1 MDDYSIQSLTE
12 SKNEWSARLVSI
24 LSHNIIQGIKSI
36 FLESLRLC
44 EESEEKNKYLMTFQ
58 NLLSKIPDWSS
69 LTIETERK
77 RIETVSGCKYLED
90 LITCVHIIQ
99 LKALTCIRVG
109 LKQKKI
115 DIDIP
120 SIDKFI
126 HKVYI
131 NVARKL
137 YSNVYLFEEDIY
149 PLQKQKNNREL
160 ELLVKEAI
168 LNTIRDNIPVEHIL
182 RVYIDETEEEEYVA
196 DEDIVK
202 KEVDKLEKEK
212 QLLEQ
217 ERLSMQEREK
227 LTTNNKSDQS
237 NNADNAYDAHN
248 QDDGDNGDNRDNG
261 ENGDNSENRGNGDN
275 RENGDNQRMNLEIKE
290 TNGDKLEKIANS
302 IENDN
307 KKLSIDFSDID
318 STINDNGMREEIVA
332 PKDLDTLE
340 KRAEQLKEK
349 ELDSNNSDDKLDI
362 GNDIDIDLDSINLED
377 SLSMNDEIE
386 LYGIEELQ

>member
-24 LSHNIIQGIKSI
+24 LSFNIIQGINSI
-36 FLESLRLC
+36 YTEAVRLC
-44 EESEEKNKYLMTFQ
+44 EENEEKNKYLMTFQ
-58 NLLSKIPDWSS
+58 NLLSKIPDWS
-69 LTIETERK
+69 TTTVETERK
-77 RIETVSGCKYLED
+77 RIELVSGCKYLED

-137 YSNVYLFEEDIY
+137 YSNVYLFEQDIY

-182 RVYIDETEEEEYVA
+182 RVYIDETEEQEEET
-196 DEDIVK
+196 DQEIVK
-202 KEVDKLEKEK
+202 KEIQKLEKEK
-212 QLLEQ
+212 ELLQ
-217 ERLSMQEREK
+217 QEREAIEKKEEIENTNK
-227 LTTNNKSDQS
+227 LEESKIEEAKKD
-237 NNADNAYDAHN
+237 HN
-248 QDDGDNGDNRDNG
+248 
-261 ENGDNSENRGNGDN
+261 E
-275 RENGDNQRMNLEIKE
+275 EIKLNVTE
-290 TNGDKLEKIANS
+290 SDADKLEKIAQT
-302 IENDN
+302 IQNDN
-307 KKLSIDFSDID
+307 NKLSIDFSDID
-318 STINDNGMREEIVA
+318 RTLTGNGKSEDIVA

-340 KRAEQLKEK
+340 KRAQELREK
-349 ELDSNNSDDKLDI
+349 QAIEEENDTLDI
-362 GNDIDIDLDSINLED
+362 GNDIDIDLDSINLGE
-377 SLSMNDEIE
+377 SLPINDEIE
-386 LYGIEELQ
+386 LDDIEEL

>member
-58 NLLSKIPDWSS
+58 NLLSKIPDWST

-248 QDDGDNGDNRDNG
+248 QYDGDNGDNRDNG
-261 ENGDNSENRGNGDN
+261 DNGDNSENRGNGDN
-275 RENGDNQRMNLEIKE
+275 RENGDNERMNLEIKE

-307 KKLSIDFSDID
+307 KKL
-318 STINDNGMREEIVA
+318 
-332 PKDLDTLE
+332 
-340 KRAEQLKEK
+340 
-349 ELDSNNSDDKLDI
+349 
-362 GNDIDIDLDSINLED
+362 
-377 SLSMNDEIE
+377 
-386 LYGIEELQ
+386 

>member
-24 LSHNIIQGIKSI
+24 LSFNIIQGINSI
-36 FLESLRLC
+36 YTEALRLC
-44 EESEEKNKYLMTFQ
+44 EENDEQNKYLMTFQ
-58 NLLSKIPDWSS
+58 NLLSKIPDWSTT
-69 LTIETERK
+69 TIETERK

-137 YSNVYLFEEDIY
+137 YSNVYLFEQDIY

-182 RVYIDETEEEEYVA
+182 RVYIDETEEQEEVE
-196 DEDIVK
+196 DEEIVK
-202 KEVDKLEKEK
+202 KEIDKIEKEK

-217 ERLSMQEREK
+217 ERNAIQQKEQLELAKKYENEK
-227 LTTNNKSDQS
+227 LDDDKSSDYKSD
-237 NNADNAYDAHN
+237 
-248 QDDGDNGDNRDNG
+248 
-261 ENGDNSENRGNGDN
+261 ENI
-275 RENGDNQRMNLEIKE
+275 NLEVKE
-290 TNGDKLEKIANS
+290 TYSDKLENLANKIEK
-302 IENDN
+302 END
-307 KKLSIDFSDID
+307 KLSIDFSDID
-318 STINDNGMREEIVA
+318 PTLNGDGEKEDVVA

-340 KRAEQLKEK
+340 KKAQEIKQNEIKE
-349 ELDSNNSDDKLDI
+349 EGDDVLDI
-362 GNDIDIDLDSINLED
+362 GNEIDIDLDSINLEET
-377 SLSMNDEIE
+377 LSMNDEIK
-386 LYGIEELQ
+386 LDDIEEL

>member
-24 LSHNIIQGIKSI
+24 LSFNIIQGINSI
-36 FLESLRLC
+36 YKEAIRLC
-44 EESEEKNKYLMTFQ
+44 EESKEKNKYLMTFQ
-58 NLLSKIPDWSS
+58 NLLSKIPDWSTT
-69 LTIETERK
+69 TIETERK
-77 RIETVSGCKYLED
+77 RIELVSGCKYLED

-182 RVYIDETEEEEYVA
+182 RVYIDETEEQEEET
-196 DEDIVK
+196 DEEIVK
-202 KEVDKLEKEK
+202 KEVEKLEKEK
-212 QLLEQ
+212 LLLQ
-217 ERLSMQEREK
+217 QEREAIQK
-227 LTTNNKSDQS
+227 KQELEAS
-237 NNADNAYDAHN
+237 NFEESKEEA
-248 QDDGDNGDNRDNG
+248 
-261 ENGDNSENRGNGDN
+261 SE
-275 RENGDNQRMNLEIKE
+275 EIKQNVRE
-290 TNGDKLEKIANS
+290 TDSDKLEQIANN
-302 IENDN
+302 IEKDN
-307 KKLSIDFSDID
+307 EKLSIDFSDID
-318 STINDNGMREEIVA
+318 TTLTENGISEDIVA

-340 KRAEQLKEK
+340 KRSQELREK
-349 ELDSNNSDDKLDI
+349 EAADDENDRLDI
-362 GNDIDIDLDSINLED
+362 GNDIDIDLDSINLGE
-377 SLSMNDEIE
+377 SLPINDEIE
-386 LYGIEELQ
+386 LDDIEEL

>member
-24 LSHNIIQGIKSI
+24 LSFNIIQGINSI
-36 FLESLRLC
+36 YTEALRLC
-44 EESEEKNKYLMTFQ
+44 EANEEKNKYLMTFQ
-58 NLLSKIPDWSS
+58 NLLSKIPDWS
-69 LTIETERK
+69 TTTVETERK
-77 RIETVSGCKYLED
+77 RIEVVSGCKYLED

-137 YSNVYLFEEDIY
+137 YSNVYLFEQDIY

-182 RVYIDETEEEEYVA
+182 RVYIDETEEQEEET
-196 DEDIVK
+196 DEEIVK
-202 KEVDKLEKEK
+202 KEVQKLEKEK
-212 QLLEQ
+212 QLLQ
-217 ERLSMQEREK
+217 NEREAIEK
-227 LTTNNKSDQS
+227 KEELENNNKLES
-237 NNADNAYDAHN
+237 NDIIDAKK
-248 QDDGDNGDNRDNG
+248 DLD
-261 ENGDNSENRGNGDN
+261 E
-275 RENGDNQRMNLEIKE
+275 EIKLNIRE
-290 TNGDKLEKIANS
+290 SDGDKLDKIAQT
-302 IENDN
+302 IEIDND
-307 KKLSIDFSDID
+307 KLSIDFSDID
-318 STINDNGMREEIVA
+318 TTLTGNGNSEDVIA

-340 KRAEQLKEK
+340 KRAQELREK
-349 ELDSNNSDDKLDI
+349 EAAEEDNDKLDI
-362 GNDIDIDLDSINLED
+362 GNDIDIDLDSINLGEP
-377 SLSMNDEIE
+377 LSINDEIE
-386 LYGIEELQ
+386 LDDIEEL

>member
-24 LSHNIIQGIKSI
+24 LSFNLIQGINSI
-36 FLESLRLC
+36 FKEAVKMC
-44 EESEEKNKYLMTFQ
+44 EDNNERNKYLMTFQ

-69 LTIETERK
+69 ITVETERK

-90 LITCVHIIQ
+90 LITWVHIIQ

-137 YSNVYLFEEDIY
+137 YSNVYLFEQDIY

-182 RVYIDETEEEEYVA
+182 RVYIDETEEQEEVE
-196 DEDIVK
+196 DEEIVK
-202 KEVDKLEKEK
+202 KEIDKIEKEK

-217 ERLSMQEREK
+217 ER
-227 LTTNNKSDQS
+227 
-237 NNADNAYDAHN
+237 NAI
-248 QDDGDNGDNRDNG
+248 Q
-261 ENGDNSENRGNGDN
+261 
-275 RENGDNQRMNLEIKE
+275 QK
-290 TNGDKLEKIANS
+290 
-302 IENDN
+302 
-307 KKLSIDFSDID
+307 
-318 STINDNGMREEIVA
+318 
-332 PKDLDTLE
+332 
-340 KRAEQLKEK
+340 EQL
-349 ELDSNNSDDKLDI
+349 ELAKNMKTKN
-362 GNDIDIDLDSINLED
+362 
-377 SLSMNDEIE
+377 
-386 LYGIEELQ
+386 

>member
-24 LSHNIIQGIKSI
+24 LSFNIIQGINSI
-36 FLESLRLC
+36 YKEAIRLC
-44 EESEEKNKYLMTFQ
+44 EESKEKNKYLMTFQ
-58 NLLSKIPDWSS
+58 NLLSKIPDWSTT
-69 LTIETERK
+69 TIETERK
-77 RIETVSGCKYLED
+77 RIELVSGCKYLED

-182 RVYIDETEEEEYVA
+182 RVYIDETEEQEEET
-196 DEDIVK
+196 DEEIVK
-202 KEVDKLEKEK
+202 KEVEKL
-212 QLLEQ
+212 
-217 ERLSMQEREK
+217 EREK
-227 LTTNNKSDQS
+227 LLLQQEREAIQKKQELEASKFEES
-237 NNADNAYDAHN
+237 KEEA
-248 QDDGDNGDNRDNG
+248 
-261 ENGDNSENRGNGDN
+261 SE
-275 RENGDNQRMNLEIKE
+275 EIKQNVIE
-290 TNGDKLEKIANS
+290 TDSDKLEQIANN
-302 IENDN
+302 IEKDN
-307 KKLSIDFSDID
+307 EKLSIDFSDID
-318 STINDNGMREEIVA
+318 TTLTENGISEDIVA

-340 KRAEQLKEK
+340 KRSQELREK
-349 ELDSNNSDDKLDI
+349 EAADDENDRLDI
-362 GNDIDIDLDSINLED
+362 GNDIDIDLDSINLGE
-377 SLSMNDEIE
+377 SLPINDEIE
-386 LYGIEELQ
+386 LDDIEEL

>member
-24 LSHNIIQGIKSI
+24 LSFNIIQGINSI
-36 FLESLRLC
+36 YTEAIRLC
-44 EESEEKNKYLMTFQ
+44 EANDEKNKYLMTFQ
-58 NLLSKIPDWSS
+58 NLLSKIPDWSI
-69 LTIETERK
+69 TTVETERK
-77 RIETVSGCKYLED
+77 RIEVVSGCKYLED

-137 YSNVYLFEEDIY
+137 YSNVYLFEQDIY

-182 RVYIDETEEEEYVA
+182 RVYIDETEEQEEVT
-196 DEDIVK
+196 DEEIIK
-202 KEVDKLEKEK
+202 KEVEKLEKEK
-212 QLLEQ
+212 QLLQ
-217 ERLSMQEREK
+217 SERESIEK
-227 LTTNNKSDQS
+227 KQELENNNKLESS
-237 NNADNAYDAHN
+237 NIEDAKK
-248 QDDGDNGDNRDNG
+248 DL
-261 ENGDNSENRGNGDN
+261 SE
-275 RENGDNQRMNLEIKE
+275 EIKLNVTE
-290 TNGDKLEKIANS
+290 SDGDKLDKIAQT
-302 IENDN
+302 IQKDND
-307 KKLSIDFSDID
+307 KLFIDFSDID
-318 STINDNGMREEIVA
+318 TTLTGNNKSEEIVA

-340 KRAEQLKEK
+340 KRAQELREK
-349 ELDSNNSDDKLDI
+349 EANEEENDTLDI
-362 GNDIDIDLDSINLED
+362 GNDIDIDLDSINLGE
-377 SLSMNDEIE
+377 SLPINDEIE
-386 LYGIEELQ
+386 LDDIEEL

>member
-58 NLLSKIPDWSS
+58 NLLSKIPDWST

-182 RVYIDETEEEEYVA
+182 RVYIDETEEEEYVT

-202 KEVDKLEKEK
+202 KEVEKLEKEK

-227 LTTNNKSDQS
+227 LTTNNKSDES

-248 QDDGDNGDNRDNG
+248 EDHADNRDNG
-261 ENGDNSENRGNGDN
+261 DNVDNGDN

-318 STINDNGMREEIVA
+318 STINDNGIREEIVA

-386 LYGIEELQ
+386 LDGIEELQ

>member
-24 LSHNIIQGIKSI
+24 LSFNIIQGINSI
-36 FLESLRLC
+36 YTEAIRLC
-44 EESEEKNKYLMTFQ
+44 EENEEKNKYLMTFQ
-58 NLLSKIPDWSS
+58 NLLSKIPDWS
-69 LTIETERK
+69 TTTVETERK
-77 RIETVSGCKYLED
+77 RIEVVSGCKYLED

-137 YSNVYLFEEDIY
+137 YSNVYLFEQDIY

-182 RVYIDETEEEEYVA
+182 RVYIDETEEQEEET
-196 DEDIVK
+196 DEEIVK
-202 KEVDKLEKEK
+202 KEVQKLEKEK
-212 QLLEQ
+212 QLLQNEREAIEKKLELENNNKLETSNIEDTRKEISEEIKLNISESNG
-217 ERLSMQEREK
+217 ERLEK
-227 LTTNNKSDQS
+227 NKQ
-237 NNADNAYDAHN
+237 NIEKDND
-248 QDDGDNGDNRDNG
+248 
-261 ENGDNSENRGNGDN
+261 
-275 RENGDNQRMNLEIKE
+275 
-290 TNGDKLEKIANS
+290 
-302 IENDN
+302 
-307 KKLSIDFSDID
+307 KLSIDFSDID
-318 STINDNGMREEIVA
+318 TTLTENGRSEDIIA
-332 PKDLDTLE
+332 PKDINTLE
-340 KRAEQLKEK
+340 KRAQELREK
-349 ELDSNNSDDKLDI
+349 EASEEENDRLDI
-362 GNDIDIDLDSINLED
+362 GNDIDIDLDSINLEEP
-377 SLSMNDEIE
+377 LSINDEIE
-386 LYGIEELQ
+386 LDDIEQL

>member
-24 LSHNIIQGIKSI
+24 LSFNIIQGINSI
-36 FLESLRLC
+36 YKEAVRLC
-44 EESEEKNKYLMTFQ
+44 EENEEKNKYLMTFQ
-58 NLLSKIPDWSS
+58 NLLSKIPDWSTT
-69 LTIETERK
+69 TIETERK
-77 RIETVSGCKYLED
+77 RIEVVSGCKYLED

-182 RVYIDETEEEEYVA
+182 RVYIDETEEQEEET
-196 DEDIVK
+196 DEEIVK
-202 KEVDKLEKEK
+202 KEVEKLEKEK
-212 QLLEQ
+212 LLLQ
-217 ERLSMQEREK
+217 QEREAIQKKQELEASKIEESKEEASEEASEEMK
-227 LTTNNKSDQS
+227 LNV
-237 NNADNAYDAHN
+237 
-248 QDDGDNGDNRDNG
+248 
-261 ENGDNSENRGNGDN
+261 
-275 RENGDNQRMNLEIKE
+275 RETD
-290 TNGDKLEKIANS
+290 GDKLEQIANN
-302 IENDN
+302 IEKDN
-307 KKLSIDFSDID
+307 EKLSIDFSDID
-318 STINDNGMREEIVA
+318 TTLTGNGISEDIVA

-340 KRAEQLKEK
+340 KRSQELREK
-349 ELDSNNSDDKLDI
+349 EGAEDENDRLDI
-362 GNDIDIDLDSINLED
+362 GNDIDIDLDSINLGE
-377 SLSMNDEIE
+377 SLPINDEIE
-386 LYGIEELQ
+386 LDDIEEL

>member
-24 LSHNIIQGIKSI
+24 LSFNIIQGINSI
-36 FLESLRLC
+36 YIEALRLC
-44 EESEEKNKYLMTFQ
+44 EENDEQNKYLMTFQ
-58 NLLSKIPDWSS
+58 NLLSKIPDWSTT
-69 LTIETERK
+69 TIETERK

-137 YSNVYLFEEDIY
+137 YSNVYLFEQDIY

-182 RVYIDETEEEEYVA
+182 RVYIDETEEQEEVE
-196 DEDIVK
+196 DEEIVK
-202 KEVDKLEKEK
+202 KEIDKIEKEK

-217 ERLSMQEREK
+217 ERNAIQQKEQLELAKKYENEK
-227 LTTNNKSDQS
+227 LDDDKSSDYKSD
-237 NNADNAYDAHN
+237 
-248 QDDGDNGDNRDNG
+248 
-261 ENGDNSENRGNGDN
+261 ENI
-275 RENGDNQRMNLEIKE
+275 NLEVKE
-290 TNGDKLEKIANS
+290 TYSDKLENLANKIEK
-302 IENDN
+302 END
-307 KKLSIDFSDID
+307 KLSIDFSDID
-318 STINDNGMREEIVA
+318 PTLNGDGEKEDVVA

-340 KRAEQLKEK
+340 KKAQEIKQNEIKE
-349 ELDSNNSDDKLDI
+349 EGDDVLDI
-362 GNDIDIDLDSINLED
+362 GNEIDIDLDSINLEET
-377 SLSMNDEIE
+377 LSMNDEIK
-386 LYGIEELQ
+386 LDDIEEL

>member
-24 LSHNIIQGIKSI
+24 LSHNIIQGINSI
-36 FLESLRLC
+36 YVEAIRLC
-44 EESEEKNKYLMTFQ
+44 EDSEEKNKYLMTFQ
-58 NLLSKIPDWSS
+58 NLLSKIPDWSTT
-69 LTIETERK
+69 TIETERK
-77 RIETVSGCKYLED
+77 RIENVSGCKYLED

-137 YSNVYLFEEDIY
+137 YSNVNLFEQDIY

-182 RVYIDETEEEEYVA
+182 RVYIDETEEEEEVT
-196 DEDIVK
+196 DDDIVK
-202 KEVDKLEKEK
+202 KEVEKLEKEK
-212 QLLEQ
+212 QLLEN
-217 ERLSMQEREK
+217 ERESMVK
-227 LTTNNKSDQS
+227 
-237 NNADNAYDAHN
+237 
-248 QDDGDNGDNRDNG
+248 RDNLEGIKKEDINKFEETKNSVSG
-261 ENGDNSENRGNGDN
+261 EINLDIEERNS
-275 RENGDNQRMNLEIKE
+275 
-290 TNGDKLEKIANS
+290 DKLDKIA
-302 IENDN
+302 ENIQKDN
-307 KKLSIDFSDID
+307 DKLSIDFSDID
-318 STINDNGMREEIVA
+318 TTLTETGKSEYVVA

-340 KRAEQLKEK
+340 KRAQEIREK
-349 ELDSNNSDDKLDI
+349 EAQEEENDKLDI
-362 GNDIDIDLDSINLED
+362 GNDIDIDLDSINLGEP
-377 SLSMNDEIE
+377 LSINDEIE
-386 LYGIEELQ
+386 LDDIEQL

>member
-24 LSHNIIQGIKSI
+24 LSFNIIQGINSI
-36 FLESLRLC
+36 YKEAVRLC
-44 EESEEKNKYLMTFQ
+44 EENEEKNKYLMTFQ
-58 NLLSKIPDWSS
+58 NLLSKIPDWSTT
-69 LTIETERK
+69 TIETERK
-77 RIETVSGCKYLED
+77 RIEVVSGCKYLED

-182 RVYIDETEEEEYVA
+182 RVYIDETEEQEEET
-196 DEDIVK
+196 DEEIVK
-202 KEVDKLEKEK
+202 KEVEKLEKEK
-212 QLLEQ
+212 LLLQ
-217 ERLSMQEREK
+217 QEREAIQKKQELEASKIEESKEEASEEASEEMK
-227 LTTNNKSDQS
+227 LNV
-237 NNADNAYDAHN
+237 
-248 QDDGDNGDNRDNG
+248 
-261 ENGDNSENRGNGDN
+261 
-275 RENGDNQRMNLEIKE
+275 RETD
-290 TNGDKLEKIANS
+290 GDKLEQIANN
-302 IENDN
+302 IEKDN
-307 KKLSIDFSDID
+307 EKLSIDFSDID
-318 STINDNGMREEIVA
+318 TTLTGNGISEDIVA

-340 KRAEQLKEK
+340 KRSQELREK
-349 ELDSNNSDDKLDI
+349 EAAEDENDRLDI
-362 GNDIDIDLDSINLED
+362 GNDIDIDLDSINLGE
-377 SLSMNDEIE
+377 SLPINDEIE
-386 LYGIEELQ
+386 LDDIEEL

>member
-58 NLLSKIPDWSS
+58 NLLSKIPDWST

-248 QDDGDNGDNRDNG
+248 QYDGDNGDNRDNG
-261 ENGDNSENRGNGDN
+261 DNGDNSENRGNGDN
-275 RENGDNQRMNLEIKE
+275 RENGDNERMNLEIKE

-386 LYGIEELQ
+386 LDGIEELQ